1 MSIFNRKDRS
11 DPEGSIP
18 GRWENDRLERDM
30 GELLRAA
37 EKNPKAEAAFSPAPT
52 LDQRRERLDFH
63 LTEFAKH
70 YDAARREAQYYLA
83 EHEAMVKELEAEKAK
98 VEKHLRNL
106 EDIANALPTF
116 GGKDEPDQIV
126 ISGPSPGGDDD
137 IASPSRVVKDP
148 VPTGSIQSLRKPLP
162 LDRR

>member
-11 DPEGSIP
+11 DPEGGIP
-18 GRWENDRLERDM
+18 GRWEPDHRLERDM
-30 GELLRAA
+30 SELLKAA

-116 GGKDEPDQIV
+116 GGKDEETLTD
-126 ISGPSPGGDDD
+126 PSAN
-137 IASPSRVVKDP
+137 ASIEPSIGKDP
-148 VPTGSIQSLRKPLP
+148 MPTGSIQSLRKPLP